1 MAGPTVG
8 HCFTVGS
15 KDMIVA
21 LCACTHSTKK
31 TQLRMA
37 FSAYAL
43 DKEAT
48 LHIPEAVKRSEGLEL
63 LRAASI
69 AVVSLQLWHRT

>member
-1 MAGPTVG
+1 
-8 HCFTVGS
+8 
-15 KDMIVA
+15 
-21 LCACTHSTKK
+21 
-31 TQLRMA
+31 MA

>member
-1 MAGPTVG
+1 MLAHT
-8 HCFTVGS
+8 
-15 KDMIVA
+15 A
-21 LCACTHSTKK
+21 NKK
-31 TQLRMA
+31 TQSGMA

-43 DKEAT
+43 DNEAI